1 MNCYY
6 FVFKVVAAES
16 ECVIAV
22 VVSDYL
28 ACVSAVPV
36 LGREGKDRL
45 EYLDKF

>member
-1 MNCYY
+1 MCD
-6 FVFKVVAAES
+6 
-16 ECVIAV
+16 CCV

-45 EYLDKF
+45 EYVDAF